1 MRRRKPNLG
10 ERYSEAHSNPASG
23 NPTDFGKD
31 VVARAKTGS
40 GKTLAYLLP
49 MLQKLFTNSA
59 PRKKVAPNAFILVPT
74 RELCQQVYKVVSSL
88 IELCRI
94 QLKVVQLTTN
104 MGASDLAA
112 LAGPPDILVTTPACI
127 PKCLSASVLQSASI
141 NESLETPVLDE
152 VEIHDLLLSYGYEND
167 IKAFTSH
174 IPRSCHCLL
183 IPQGWDN
190 PQNVQQ
196 FWISCGAR
204 DKLLYILALLKLELV
219 QKKAL
224 IFTNTI
230 DLSFRVKLFLEKAAV
245 LNAELPQN
253 SCLHILEEF
262 NVGLFD
268 YLIATDDSQTMEKEE
283 ATKESNGESRK
294 SRKHV
299 RQKLDSEFGVVR
311 GINIK
316 NVYTEIVQSSC
327 GKIASHFP
335 LNRNINVYVRAQT
348 FTSPNI

>member
-1 MRRRKPNLG
+1 
-10 ERYSEAHSNPASG
+10 
-23 NPTDFGKD
+23 
-31 VVARAKTGS
+31 
-40 GKTLAYLLP
+40 